1 VISDFT
7 SGDLIDLSD
16 LLTGFNPAVNNINNF
31 VRTSVEDGN
40 TILQVDQ
47 DGNAG
52 VFNFTDV
59 AVIQGVTT
67 DVPGLLNNGSLVL
80 AD

>member
-1 VISDFT
+1 
-7 SGDLIDLSD
+7 
-16 LLTGFNPAVNNINNF
+16 

-52 VFNFTDV
+52 VFNFATW
-59 AVIQGVTT
+59 
-67 DVPGLLNNGSLVL
+67 P
-80 AD
+80 